1 MQKKIKNKYIIDNNM
16 CRLFLSITSKN
27 IINKLYSFL
36 SQSIHPQKYTPL
48 LNNYRDGTLHKHGFG
63 LAWYEKKSLKFYKSP
78 LIYTEDLNINNVIS
92 NLKSN
97 IIFGHI
103 RQKTESNTCYDNTH
117 PFYYNN
123 QIFMHNGKIK
133 DFIKHKDL
141 IIKYIDPKYLFF
153 IKGYTDSEVL
163 FYLFLTFNENISN
176 PKLAMKT
183 IFDLFK
189 YLDIELT
196 ANIIYANENL
206 ILVTR
211 YLVYN
216 ENNYVEKQIAPSLYI
231 DYSDGIII
239 SSEPFTNNWE
249 LIKENTIF
257 IIDIKNS
264 NIL

>member
-1 MQKKIKNKYIIDNNM
+1 MQKKIKNNYIIDNNM
-16 CRLFLSITSKN
+16 CRLFLSIKSKN
-27 IINKLYSFL
+27 ILNKLYSFL
-36 SQSIHPQKYTPL
+36 SQSVHLQKYTPL
-48 LNNYRDGTLHKHGFG
+48 LNNYRDGTVHKDGFG
-63 LAWYEKKSLKFYKSP
+63 LAWYKNKQIEYYKSP
-78 LIYTEDLNINNVIS
+78 LLYTEDSNINNVIS

-97 IIFGHI
+97 IIFGHV

-133 DFIKHKDL
+133 DFNQNKE
-141 IIKYIDPKYLFF
+141 IIFKYINPKYLIL

-163 FYLFLTFNENISN
+163 FYLFLTINDNLLN
-176 PKLAMKT
+176 PKLAMKI
-183 IFDLFK
+183 IFKLFK
-189 YLDIELT
+189 KLDIELT
-196 ANIIYANENL
+196 ANIIYANENI

-216 ENNYVEKQIAPSLYI
+216 QNNYKEKQIPPSLYI

-239 SSEPFTNNWE
+239 SSEPLSNNWE

-264 NIL
+264 NLL